1 MDKRKS
7 RQSFNII
14 AKKIGNS
21 YSILRYANGFSKDPV
36 VLFKNILSK
45 EETINKIERAIK
57 IISKVVSE
65 YGVFIQPSDKSQMIE
80 IAMIMEDSGIS
91 NNNIR
96 VQKNGVIYFIA
107 KGDSDSSVRA
117 NVEDILDEHNIPF
130 NTNTVTVTRPDL
142 LPKDKEDGNK
152 PALEYDKDDTVYL
165 QTDPEKV
172 DTSITSVEENDDE
185 LKKEAENILSQYKPI
200 DAGLSTEID
209 TLVRTGKMFKDLDE
223 VFTYLLEKGYD
234 VEEVSKLSEDSL
246 KDLIR

>member
-7 RQSFNII
+7 RQSFNIV

-21 YSILRYANGFSKDPV
+21 YSILRYANGFSKEPV

-45 EETINKIERAIK
+45 EETINKIDRAIK
-57 IISKVVSE
+57 IISKVVSD
-65 YGVFIQPSDKSQMIE
+65 YGVLIQPSDKSQMIE
-80 IAMIMEDSGIS
+80 IAMVMEDSGIS
-91 NNNIR
+91 ANNIR
-96 VQKNGVIYFIA
+96 VQKNGVIYFLA
-107 KGDSDSSVRA
+107 KGDSDASVRA
-117 NVEDILDEHNIPF
+117 NVEDILDDHNIPF
-130 NTNTVTVTRPDL
+130 NANTVTVTRPDL

-165 QTDPEKV
+165 QTEHEKV
-172 DTSITSVEENDDE
+172 DTSITSEEDEDE
-185 LKKEAENILSQYKPI
+185 LKKEAENILAQYKPI
-200 DAGLSTEID
+200 DESLSTEID
-209 TLVRTGKMFKDLDE
+209 ALVRTGKMFKDLDE